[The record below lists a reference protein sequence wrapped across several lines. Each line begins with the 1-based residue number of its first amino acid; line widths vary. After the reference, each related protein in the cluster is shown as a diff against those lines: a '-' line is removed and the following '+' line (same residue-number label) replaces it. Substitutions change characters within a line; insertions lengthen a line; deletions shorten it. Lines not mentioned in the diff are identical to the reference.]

1 MTQPKSFR
9 TRQAFREWLEKNHD
23 RKTELM
29 MRLFKTSAKHRGI
42 GYREALDEALCFG
55 WIDGVRRSFDEDS
68 FVQRFTPRRPK
79 SYWSLV
85 NIKRAKALIA
95 ERRMRPPG
103 LAAFAKRDDSTKPRY
118 TFERKD
124 LELAPE
130 FTRAFKTNAVAWTYF
145 QSRPPWYRRTA
156 ARWVMLAKRHETRAR
171 RFVHLLQRSAKQT
184 TIAPLTSTK

>member
-29 MRLFKTSAKHRGI
+29 MRLFKTSG
-42 GYREALDEALCFG
+42 
-55 WIDGVRRSFDEDS
+55 RSFDEDS